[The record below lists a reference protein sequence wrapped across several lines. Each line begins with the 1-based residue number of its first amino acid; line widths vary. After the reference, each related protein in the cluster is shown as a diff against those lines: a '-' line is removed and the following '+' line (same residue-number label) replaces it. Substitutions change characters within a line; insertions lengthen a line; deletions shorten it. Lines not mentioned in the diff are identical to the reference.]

1 MDFGPDA
8 DLRRLEG
15 VLDMALKR
23 EKARPGGCAFEICL
37 YISSI
42 AISTGQTGKDFGF
55 IVRWESVSYEIS
67 SRLGA

>member
-1 MDFGPDA
+1 
-8 DLRRLEG
+8 
-15 VLDMALKR
+15 MALKR